1 MRERERDSYTSQYKH
16 KAIGNST
23 CLSLLL
29 VPAALH
35 WLDDLIFSGGHK
47 AGTHRKSATS
57 NHDNNKTTTN
67 INQIIIMICICAS
80 EIYNTL
86 SLALR
91 CQPLPIATRDD
102 ANVPES

>member
-67 INQIIIMICICAS
+67 INHNNHNDMHMRVGNLQHFES
-80 EIYNTL
+80 GPQV
-86 SLALR
+86 S
-91 CQPLPIATRDD
+91 ATPHRY
-102 ANVPES
+102 SG